1 MFELFFSN
9 KAKKEIKR
17 LDKYY
22 LKRITE
28 LFGVLLSDPTP
39 SEFYDLKKLSG
50 SDNEYRI
57 RIGKIRIVYEVDWIT
72 KRIKVWEVTP
82 RETAY
87 ESR

>member
-57 RIGKIRIVYEVDWIT
+57 RIGKIRIIYEVDWIT

-87 ESR
+87 GSR

>member
-57 RIGKIRIVYEVDWIT
+57 RIGKIRIIYEVDWIT